1 MEIGRFYQTRGQWLA
16 STLRFRRVVDDYQ
29 QTTHAPEALM
39 RLTESYLALGMPREA
54 ERAAAVRGANYVGT
68 EWYEPA
74 YELMQKHPP
83 KEVAAA
89 TPGQENGRASW
100 RERGCQYV

>member
-54 ERAAAVRGANYVGT
+54 ERAAAVLGANYDGT
-68 EWYEPA
+68 EWYEHA

-83 KEVAAA
+83 RSEERRV
-89 TPGQENGRASW
+89 GQECVRTCSSRW
-100 RERGCQYV
+100 SPYH

>member
-39 RLTESYLALGMPREA
+39 RLTESYLALGLPREA
-54 ERAAAVRGANYVGT
+54 ARAAAVPGATYVGT
-68 EWYEPA
+68 EWFEQA
-74 YELMQKHPP
+74 SELMPKHPP
-83 KEVAAA
+83 QEVPAPP
-89 TPGQENGRASW
+89 PGPVARQRAGDGQGGS
-100 RERGCQYV
+100 